1 MRFDPIKALDDAEL
15 LPPGRFPGGTSQAEA
30 TQICQELLES
40 RGWEVESK
48 RVQTIY
54 ATDLIAL
61 LYLTFLWI
69 AGGVAYLTGFVDFNW
84 FCVWLILSVILHE
97 MQFFRRLVSA
107 KTKAT
112 ELTATLGSTLQT
124 KPVFEIFVML
134 TSQKPAQLMRWKSL
148 ISPMVRLVGLLVT
161 VWAANDW
168 INPAPSLQRFIFIMW
183 WVGLSIYLYFLARL
197 LELSRQVQSGRIWP
211 ENRESVGFVLELARA
226 WALKPSSS
234 VALRLHFKMSD
245 DCIDTK
251 SAFSG
256 IWIHQPGNSP
266 KLWVGEVAG
275 TNLISKACEDLRIPF
290 EHSDALPHSFPRLGG
305 MIEDGPEQSDP
316 NVLSLMSQV
325 VHQAAL
331 RWAKSL

>member
-30 TQICQELLES
+30 TKICQELLES

-54 ATDLIAL
+54 STDLIAL

-69 AGGVAYLTGFVDFNW
+69 AGGVEYLAGTVDFNW

-134 TSQKPAQLMRWKSL
+134 TSQKPAQLTRWKSL

-245 DCIDTK
+245 DCSN
-251 SAFSG
+251 SAPESG
-256 IWIHQPGNSP
+256 LWINQPGNSP
-266 KLWVGEVAG
+266 GLWISEPAG
-275 TNLISKACEDLRIPF
+275 TNLITKVCDDLRIPF
-290 EHSDALPHSFPRLGG
+290 EHDKAFARSLPTLGG
-305 MIEDGPEQSDP
+305 IIAEGPEQVAP
-316 NVLSLMSQV
+316 HGMALMSQV
-325 VHQAAL
+325 VHQSAL